1 MPLSASAHLSQL
13 RPRDSSAALDSMY
26 AAIVL
31 CSPGSS
37 ALSRLIITGGASLAL
52 SRLITGGV
60 RASAAVIVPTIS
72 SAFSSL
78 VSGAARASAAV
89 IGPASSSVFFA
100 SSFSSAFSRPPLTLF
115 IALWSLSWARSCC
128 EVRPLA
134 TCVIWCLELLAS
146 LAAFAAFFA
155 IVAMTLA
162 FSVAAVT
169 FAAAASATCAGVS
182 SPSATRPVSFI
193 IISSVQFRPAARAA
207 RCAIFIAWIAA
218 RWTWPSSFSFWR
230 ICCSVSDRSA
240 MVSLLAIRLSRM
252 TLAAETRTSLAA
264 PLHTS

>member
-1 MPLSASAHLSQL
+1 MTASAAVIAPSC
-13 RPRDSSAALDSMY
+13 SS
-26 AAIVL
+26 
-31 CSPGSS
+31 
-37 ALSRLIITGGASLAL
+37 AL

-60 RASAAVIVPTIS
+60 T
-72 SAFSSL
+72 
-78 VSGAARASAAV
+78 ASAAV
-89 IGPASSSVFFA
+89 IGPASSVFSA
-100 SSFSSAFSRPPLTLF
+100 SSFSLVFSRPPLTLF

-162 FSVAAVT
+162 FSVAAAT

-252 TLAAETRTSLAA
+252 TLAAETRTSLVA